1 MGPIDAIWHLLN
13 FFGPALG
20 LGLIAPLLVKLLWR
34 HALKGVSWSR
44 LCAWVSASCALV
56 LLAGLI
62 AFGHDGKM
70 ATYAAMVAVS
80 ALALWWAGFASR

>member
-1 MGPIDAIWHLLN
+1 VGPIDAVWHLLN

-20 LGLIAPLLVKLLWR
+20 LGLIAPLLAKLLWR

-70 ATYAAMVAVS
+70 ATYAAMVAAS

>member
-1 MGPIDAIWHLLN
+1 
-13 FFGPALG
+13 
-20 LGLIAPLLVKLLWR
+20 
-34 HALKGVSWSR
+34 VSWSR